1 MTLPNDLDLAGCC
14 SATYSHPAARWLLGE
29 SYHPGGLALTSRLVD
44 LAGIG
49 IGDRVLDAGCGRGA
63 SSVHLAKS
71 FGCHVVGVTLET
83 DLVEAARAQAREGGV
98 EQRTTFIQGD
108 LYHTSLEP
116 GSFDAVI
123 MECVLSILPDKEGAL
138 RLVAE
143 TLRPGGRLGLTDVT
157 VDGPLPPELH
167 GILAVAGCVGDAR
180 SLEEYRDLVS
190 GTGLVVEHTEDLQ
203 TVAAQFLK
211 GLRDKLL
218 IAEIGAKLGKLPI
231 EPSLVDRAK
240 DLLRKTLDL
249 VTQGALSY
257 GLVVARKPA

>member
-83 DLVEAARAQAREGGV
+83 DLVEAARAQARERGV

-116 GSFDAVI
+116 SSFDA
-123 MECVLSILPDKEGAL
+123 
-138 RLVAE
+138 
-143 TLRPGGRLGLTDVT
+143 
-157 VDGPLPPELH
+157 
-167 GILAVAGCVGDAR
+167 
-180 SLEEYRDLVS
+180 
-190 GTGLVVEHTEDLQ
+190 
-203 TVAAQFLK
+203 
-211 GLRDKLL
+211 
-218 IAEIGAKLGKLPI
+218 
-231 EPSLVDRAK
+231 
-240 DLLRKTLDL
+240 
-249 VTQGALSY
+249 
-257 GLVVARKPA
+257 